1 MVSLVLASQLAT
13 AWFMTGLIW
22 LIQVVHYPLMSQVGP
37 ERFIEYH
44 HAHSALITLIV
55 GPVMLLE
62 AAGAAYLWANL
73 AFQPHG
79 WVWWVA
85 GGMLAIVWASTA
97 FLQVPCHGLLA
108 QGYDPAVHAQLVDT
122 NWIRT
127 TGWTLR
133 ALLLTGYWL
142 GRIP

>member
-1 MVSLVLASQLAT
+1 MVAVVLATQIAA

-22 LIQVVHYPLMSQVGP
+22 LIQLVHYPLMAQVGP

-62 AAGAAYLWANL
+62 AAGAVYLWAVL
-73 AFQPHG
+73 GGQTHG
-79 WVWWVA
+79 WVWWLTGA
-85 GGMLAIVWASTA
+85 LLAVVWASTA

-108 QGYDPAVHAQLVDT
+108 QGFDAAVHAKLVDT

-127 TGWTLR
+127 VGWTLR
-133 ALLLTGYWL
+133 ALLLMGFWL
-142 GRIP
+142 WRSP